1 LINTTVEYAGSTPEA
16 ARDTGG
22 IAGHPRGLTTLFFT
36 EMWERF
42 SYYGMKAILILY
54 MTAPLVAGGMNL
66 PDGYAG
72 MVVGTY
78 TSSVYWTP
86 LLGGWIADRFLGT
99 RLAVLIGGIV
109 IACGH
114 FSMAVPTIGT
124 FYAGLVLISLGTGLL
139 KPNMSAM
146 VGQLY
151 PEKDARRDA
160 GFSIFYMGINIGA
173 MIAPL
178 VCGFLAQKEGF
189 KNALKSMG
197 VDPSTCW
204 HWAFAAAGVGM
215 VLGLI
220 QYVWSGDRLKG
231 IGGRPVKN
239 LVVVPTSAIEPDPS
253 GSAVLNY
260 KSPVDAPR
268 GFDWLTLILAVMGGL
283 GGLVLGLIG
292 GGGSVV
298 SCLFP
303 TVVGTALGYVAGTV
317 RHLKGAELRRVL
329 VIFILFLFSII
340 FWMSFE
346 QAGTSLNLFADR
358 LTNNSVAGYAFPSA
372 WYQSVQ
378 PAFVIALAPAFAAL
392 WVWLGR
398 RDPSSPAKF
407 AVGLFFA
414 GLAFAVMALAS
425 HLAGFGKVSPIW
437 LVLCYFTQTLGEL
450 CLSPVG
456 LSTVTKL
463 APGRMVGLMMGVWL
477 LSVSFGDFIAGWSTR
492 FFNEN
497 DLVKL
502 FVVVAG
508 ITFIASLILFVLTP
522 LVKKMIPGE
531 GEAA

>member
-1 LINTTVEYAGSTPEA
+1 MSSSVGFEASVPEA

-54 MTAPLVAGGMNL
+54 MIHPLVGGGMQL
-66 PDGYAG
+66 DVAYAG
-72 MVVGTY
+72 LVVGTY

-99 RLAVLIGGIV
+99 KLAVLAGGIV

-114 FSMAVPTIGT
+114 FSMAVPTTAT
-124 FYAGLVLISLGTGLL
+124 FYLGLVLISLGTGLL

-151 PEKDARRDA
+151 TSNDDRRDA

-173 MIAPL
+173 MIAPF
-178 VCGFLAQKEGF
+178 VCGYLAQREGF
-189 KNALKSMG
+189 KQILRSIG
-197 VDPSTCW
+197 VDPNTCW
-204 HWAFAAAGVGM
+204 HWAFGAAGVGM

-220 QYVWSGDRLKG
+220 QYVFSGARLKG
-231 IGGRPVKN
+231 IGGRPKKPGAEKVD
-239 LVVVPTSAIEPDPS
+239 EPAEAPQRS
-253 GSAVLNY
+253 EQRVLDY
-260 KSPVDAPR
+260 GRKGKAPG
-268 GFDWLTLILAVMGGL
+268 GFDVVTLVFAILGAAAGVAVGYF
-283 GGLVLGLIG
+283 G
-292 GGGSVV
+292 GGGRVV
-298 SCLFP
+298 DFLFP
-303 TVVGTALGYVAGTV
+303 TVVGTALGYVLGTV
-317 RHLKGAELRRVL
+317 RTLAGAELRRVL
-329 VIFILFLFSII
+329 VIFILFLFSIV

-358 LTNNSVAGYAFPSA
+358 LTDNIVFGFEFPSA

-378 PAFVIALAPAFAAL
+378 PAFVILLAPVFAML
-392 WVWLGR
+392 WVGLGS

-407 AVGLFFA
+407 SAGLFFA
-414 GLAFAVMALAS
+414 GLAFALMALAS
-425 HLAGFGKVSPIW
+425 HFATRGKVSPMW
-437 LVLCYFTQTLGEL
+437 LVGCYFIQTLGEL

-463 APGRMVGLMMGVWL
+463 SPGRMVGLMMGVWF
-477 LSVSFGDFIAGWSTR
+477 LSISFGDFIAGWSTR

-497 DLVKL
+497 DLVKM
-502 FVVVAG
+502 FGAVAG
-508 ITFIASLILFVLTP
+508 ITFVAAVLLFAITP
-522 LVKKMIPGE
+522 LVRKMIPRE
-531 GEAA
+531 ITD

>member
-1 LINTTVEYAGSTPEA
+1 
-16 ARDTGG
+16 
-22 IAGHPRGLTTLFFT
+22 
-36 EMWERF
+36 
-42 SYYGMKAILILY
+42 
-54 MTAPLVAGGMNL
+54 
-66 PDGYAG
+66 
-72 MVVGTY
+72 
-78 TSSVYWTP
+78 
-86 LLGGWIADRFLGT
+86 
-99 RLAVLIGGIV
+99 
-109 IACGH
+109 
-114 FSMAVPTIGT
+114 
-124 FYAGLVLISLGTGLL
+124 
-139 KPNMSAM
+139 
-146 VGQLY
+146 
-151 PEKDARRDA
+151 
-160 GFSIFYMGINIGA
+160 
-173 MIAPL
+173 
-178 VCGFLAQKEGF
+178 
-189 KNALKSMG
+189 
-197 VDPSTCW
+197 
-204 HWAFAAAGVGM
+204 
-215 VLGLI
+215 
-220 QYVWSGDRLKG
+220 
-231 IGGRPVKN
+231 
-239 LVVVPTSAIEPDPS
+239 
-253 GSAVLNY
+253 
-260 KSPVDAPR
+260 
-268 GFDWLTLILAVMGGL
+268 MGGL